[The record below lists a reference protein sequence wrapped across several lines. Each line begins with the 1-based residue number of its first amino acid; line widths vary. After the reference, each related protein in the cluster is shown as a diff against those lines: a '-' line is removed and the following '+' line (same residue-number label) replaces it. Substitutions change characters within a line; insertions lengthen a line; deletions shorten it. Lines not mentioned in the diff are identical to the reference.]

1 MAYVK
6 RIRVVVDIVEDD
18 GSVTT
23 NEAVGAP
30 SLGRDLVI
38 NMVPDWRTQIRR
50 STGQVISHEV
60 AQVGLR
66 LDVVLVPNY
75 EDTLFRET
83 HGDKP
88 VLTLTESPAQ
98 A

>member
-6 RIRVVVDIVEDD
+6 RVRVVVEVQEDD
-18 GSVTT
+18 GSVTV

-30 SLGRDLVI
+30 HLGQDIVI

-50 STGQVISHEV
+50 STGQVLSHEV
-60 AQVGLR
+60 AQVAIR
-66 LDVVLVPNY
+66 LSLTLVPNQR
-75 EDTLFRET
+75 DTLFRET